1 MKRKLALLA
10 AVLVVLVGLVAYLR
24 HRLLT
29 VHDPG
34 YVIIGYGQWAMES
47 SLVVVIVALTL
58 AFVLFYVL
66 IRIVVQALRLPRI
79 LRRRS
84 HELRTRRSQEALITG
99 LIEAAE
105 GNWEKAEKNLIR
117 HAADSGVPLVHY
129 LTAARAAHFR
139 GAAEQRDEY
148 FKLARETL
156 PEAEIAIGLTRA
168 ELHLSNKEFEQ
179 ALESLTQLD
188 QIAPSHAAVLKMLHQ
203 VYTQMEDWEGLRR
216 LLPSLH
222 AHKVMME
229 AEIKLLETETYSA
242 LLRQR
247 AKERNPK
254 ALRELWQEIPE
265 HLRKTPGMESLFF
278 AAMIEAG
285 AGTEVEAE
293 MRASLDRQWNETIFV
308 LYGCIEAL
316 DPEHQLAEAR
326 KWLDSRPDD
335 AVLLRVLGKLA
346 WRTGR
351 VGEAKGYLKRSLELE
366 PSVETYR
373 ILGDLSLSEG
383 DTPSACTF
391 FRQGLL
397 LASREVVAQIEQN
410 PSGEGT
416 PRISGEDT

>member
-1 MKRKLALLA
+1 VKRKLALLA
-10 AVLVVLVGLVAYLR
+10 VILLALIGLVAYLR

-47 SLVVVIVALTL
+47 SLVVVIAALTL
-58 AFVLFYVL
+58 AFVLFYAL
-66 IRIVVQALRLPRI
+66 IRVVIHALRLPRI
-79 LRRRS
+79 LRRRG

-117 HAADSGVPLVHY
+117 HAADSGIPLIHY
-129 LTAARAAHFR
+129 LTAARAAHIR
-139 GAAEQRDEY
+139 GAVEQRDEY
-148 FKLARETL
+148 LKLAHETL

-168 ELHLSNKEFEQ
+168 ELHLSNREFEQ

-203 VYTQMEDWEGLRR
+203 VYAQMEDWEGLRR

-222 AHKVMME
+222 SNKVMME

-247 AKERNPK
+247 AAERNPET
-254 ALRELWQEIPE
+254 LRQLWQEIPE

-293 MRASLDRQWNETIFV
+293 IRASLERQWNETIVV
-308 LYGCIEAL
+308 LYGCIEAA

-326 KWLDSRPDD
+326 KWLHHRPDD
-335 AVLLRVLGKLA
+335 AILLRVLGKLA
-346 WRTGR
+346 WRAGR
-351 VGEAKGYLKRSLELE
+351 AEEAKAYLQRSLEFE

-373 ILGDLSLSEG
+373 LLGDLSLTGG

-397 LASREVVAQIEQN
+397 LASREVVSQIEQN
-410 PSGEGT
+410 PSGTSAT
-416 PRISGEDT
+416 PAVEET